1 MGYVKLKTVANS
13 ISVMGSSSPQS
24 SGSGRVSVLCLGAAL
39 IVPLH
44 QGAWWGCGGTWRQ
57 AR

>member
-13 ISVMGSSSPQS
+13 ISVMGSSSAQS
-24 SGSGRVSVLCLGAAL
+24 SGSGRASVLCLGAAL

-44 QGAWWGCGGTWRQ
+44 QGA
-57 AR
+57 